1 KTEEIEAEPALS
13 LTLAHLPGVKIRPFH
28 ILAEELP
35 DSDSSPHAWI
45 DLVGV
50 PPSPVPQFILL
61 SSPFGSATNDLL
73 QGLDF
78 AYPGSVVVGGQ
89 ASSGFMNGPVGLFC
103 NDKLCREGTVGI
115 ALTGN
120 IVLDTIVSQGC
131 RPIGQPL
138 QVTKAERNIILELDE
153 KVPLMV
159 LRNLISSLSE
169 EDRTLAQHS
178 LFVGLAMD
186 EFRINL
192 HSGD

>member
-1 KTEEIEAEPALS
+1 MAKS
-13 LTLAHLPGVKIRPFH
+13 FC
-28 ILAEELP
+28 
-35 DSDSSPHAWI
+35 SSTYCSFA
-45 DLVGV
+45 
-50 PPSPVPQFILL
+50 
-61 SSPFGSATNDLL
+61 
-73 QGLDF
+73 GLDF

-186 EFRINL
+186 EFRMNL
-192 HSGD
+192 HSGDFLIRNILGVDPKA